1 VDQLQSVTRP
11 APPNSAPTGS
21 TAATAAAEPAADGRQ
36 PAAGSGNPLKRAL
49 RRRFGWIPPY
59 ELRNKIRL
67 GHTAVGL
74 RRFEGAEVRRL
85 RPGLPDGPPALVTT
99 IIPTYR
105 RPERLLEAIGS
116 ALAQTVHGEP
126 ADQVVL
132 VVDDGG
138 GLPELPADPRV
149 RAVSL
154 RRNTA
159 VAGVVRNVGVRLARS
174 EFVAFLDDDNRWTP
188 DHLEAALDEL
198 RGRPG
203 SPAGPAAGDRRPD
216 GVYTAL
222 VMTRP
227 DGTEV
232 GVLSEPYDRRLARE
246 KSFLDTNT
254 FVVRRS
260 RAVRFSRLR
269 RTREVMPR
277 EDWELMY
284 RFGRR
289 RRLVHVPRQTVRYLV
304 NPDAYFTNWEPGS
317 GPGRAG
323 EAGQPT

>member
-1 VDQLQSVTRP
+1 MDQLQGVAP
-11 APPNSAPTGS
+11 AV
-21 TAATAAAEPAADGRQ
+21 EPAAGATPPPDSAAAVSAAVAAA
-36 PAAGSGNPLKRAL
+36 PAPTTTSPPAPVPAPQSGNRLKRAL

-67 GHTAVGL
+67 GHTAIGL
-74 RRFEGAEVRRL
+74 RRFENAEVRRL
-85 RPGLPDGPPALVTT
+85 RPGMPEGSPTLVTT
-99 IIPTYR
+99 IIPTFR
-105 RPERLLEAIGS
+105 RPDHLLQAIGS
-116 ALAQTVHGEP
+116 ALAQTVDGRP
-126 ADQVVL
+126 ADQLVL

-149 RAVSL
+149 VAVGL
-154 RRNTA
+154 AHNIG
-159 VAGVVRNVGVRLARS
+159 VAGVVRNVGIRLARS
-174 EFVAFLDDDNRWTP
+174 EFVAFLDDDNLWQP
-188 DHLEAALDEL
+188 NHLEAALGVL
-198 RGRPG
+198 RPRPEKASG
-203 SPAGPAAGDRRPD
+203 GKAGTPD

-222 VMTRP
+222 VQVLP

-232 GVLSEPYDRRLARE
+232 GVLSEPYDRRQARE

-289 RRLVHVPRQTVRYLV
+289 HRLTHIPQQTVRYLV
-304 NPDAYFTNWEPGS
+304 NPDTYFTNWES
-317 GPGRAG
+317 A
-323 EAGQPT
+323 

>member
-1 VDQLQSVTRP
+1 MDQLQSVT
-11 APPNSAPTGS
+11 
-21 TAATAAAEPAADGRQ
+21 EPAAPAVAEPVGQGGQQ
-36 PAAGSGNPLKRAL
+36 PSSGSGNPLKRAL

-67 GHTAVGL
+67 GHTAIGL

-85 RPGLPDGPPALVTT
+85 RPTLAEASATLVTT
-99 IIPTYR
+99 VIPTYR

-116 ALAQTVHGEP
+116 ALAQTVHGQP
-126 ADQVVL
+126 ADQLVL

-154 RRNTA
+154 SRNTA

-188 DHLEAALDEL
+188 DHLEAALDQL
-198 RGRPG
+198 RGRPDEPSG
-203 SPAGPAAGDRRPD
+203 GARRPD

-222 VMTRP
+222 VLTEP

-232 GVLSEPYDRRLARE
+232 GVLSEPYDRRKARE
-246 KSFLDTNT
+246 KSFFDTNT
-254 FVVRRS
+254 FVVRRG

-284 RFGRR
+284 RFSRR
-289 RRLVHVPRQTVRYLV
+289 HRLVHTPRQTVRYLV
-304 NPDAYFTNWEPGS
+304 NPDTYFTNWES
-317 GPGRAG
+317 GPGKDRAETSG
-323 EAGQPT
+323 GPT